1 MSERYRVWRN
11 ALAGVG
17 VIRGAVRGL
26 CVRRNR
32 VLACAA
38 LVVGFSLA
46 RSAAAQGDDVPAR
59 GLRYAAAGAD
69 AATDTLAPPVPR
81 EFRAVWVATVSNLDW
96 PSRPGLSTE
105 QQQREL
111 LAILDRAAAVHLN
124 AIIFQVRPAGDAL
137 YASKLEP
144 WSYFLTGRQGRAP
157 EPYYDP
163 LAFAI
168 TEAHRRGMELHAWF
182 NPYRARHP
190 DDTSRTSSPMHLSRT
205 NPSLVHKYGPYQW
218 MDPGEA
224 EVRRRTTEVI
234 LDVVKR
240 YDIDGVHI
248 DDYFY
253 PYQERA
259 RRGGVIPFPD
269 DRSWAAY
276 KAKGGTL
283 ARDDWRRQNVD
294 VLIEE
299 LYTAIKRTKPWV
311 KFGISPFGIWRPGSP
326 PSVSG
331 LDAYLTLYADSR
343 KWLNEGW
350 LDYFTPQLYWR
361 LDAPRQ
367 SYADLLAWWR
377 VQNTRER
384 HIWPGNYTGRVSAR
398 RRPPW
403 KVSELFD
410 QIQETR
416 AQLSPSSGNV
426 HFSMDA
432 FMVNT
437 DSMDERLAA
446 GLYAEP
452 ALVPPSPWLA
462 NGLPD
467 PPVVVRVPQPRSFE
481 LSVSPL
487 NALPASP
494 LSDPTKPSAPNAARA
509 PVAAARDAEWW
520 LIRARYLDGWYARL
534 VPATQGTIRLPLD
547 MTDALPTV
555 VYVSA
560 VDRTGQESPS
570 AVVR

>member
-1 MSERYRVWRN
+1 MGAPRTRSAWS
-11 ALAGVG
+11 AG
-17 VIRGAVRGL
+17 R
-26 CVRRNR
+26 VRRASAL
-32 VLACAA
+32 LAAMSA
-38 LVVGFSLA
+38 MAVWLVAPREA
-46 RSAAAQGDDVPAR
+46 RAQGGDAPNR
-59 GLRYAAAGAD
+59 GLRYAAAGTD
-69 AATDTLAPPVPR
+69 ATVDTVAPPVPR

-96 PSRPGLSTE
+96 PSRPGLTTE
-105 QQQREL
+105 AQQREL
-111 LAILDRAAAVHLN
+111 IAILDKAAAVHLN

-157 EPYYDP
+157 EPLYDP

-168 TEAHRRGMELHAWF
+168 TEAHKRGMELHAWF
-182 NPYRARHP
+182 NPYRAKHP
-190 DDTSRTSSPMHLSRT
+190 DDTSRTASPMHLSRT
-205 NPSLVHKYGPYQW
+205 RPALVHKYGPYEW
-218 MDPGEA
+218 MDPGEP
-224 EVRRRTTEVI
+224 EVRRRTMDVV

-253 PYQERA
+253 PYQERN
-259 RRGGVIPFPD
+259 RRGLIPFPD
-269 DRSWAAY
+269 QRSWAAY
-276 KAKGGTL
+276 KAKGGPL
-283 ARDDWRRQNVD
+283 ERDDWRRQNVD
-294 VLIEE
+294 LLIEE
-299 LYTAIKRTKPWV
+299 LYAGIKRTKPWV

-331 LDAYLTLYADSR
+331 LDSYSTLYADSR

-350 LDYFTPQLYWR
+350 LDYFTPQIYWK

-367 SYADLLAWWR
+367 PYADLLAWWR
-377 VQNTRER
+377 VQNTKQRN
-384 HIWPGNYTGRVSAR
+384 IWPGNYTGRASAR

-403 KVSELFD
+403 KVSDLFD

-437 DSMDERLAA
+437 DSMDERLAS

-462 NGLPD
+462 NGAPD
-467 PPVVVRVPQPRSFE
+467 APLVVRVPQPRAYE
-481 LSVSPL
+481 LTIAPR
-487 NALPASP
+487 NALPSTP
-494 LSDPTKPSAPNAARA
+494 LS
-509 PVAAARDAEWW
+509 AAAPAKTSSGVPAVQATARDPEWW
-520 LIRARYLDGWYARL
+520 LVRARYLDGWYARL
-534 VPATQGTIRLPLD
+534 VPATQGSVRLPLD
-547 MTDALPTV
+547 MTDAPPTV

-560 VDRTGQESPS
+560 VDRTGQESAS
-570 AVVR
+570 AVLK